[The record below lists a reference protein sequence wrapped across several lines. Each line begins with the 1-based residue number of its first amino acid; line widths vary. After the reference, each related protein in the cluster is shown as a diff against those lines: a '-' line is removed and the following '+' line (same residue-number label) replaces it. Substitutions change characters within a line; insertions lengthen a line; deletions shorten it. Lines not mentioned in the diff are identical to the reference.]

1 MNKNMS
7 NYYTYNF
14 CNSNCVVA
22 RKEDN
27 SMIIPNSNTIGWH
40 ISAIGK
46 ANVEGYELE
55 DFESGFMLL
64 FKYLLKKNPQ
74 KEEDFQTLLKL
85 NCNDYKNTV
94 LQMINF
100 LEET

>member
-1 MNKNMS
+1 MS

-22 RKEDN
+22 RKGDN
-27 SMIIPNSNTIGWH
+27 NMIIPNSNIIGWH
-40 ISAIGK
+40 KSTISK
-46 ANVEGYELE
+46 ANIEDYELE

-74 KEEDFQTLLKL
+74 KEENFRTLLKL

-94 LQMINF
+94 LQMINS
-100 LEET
+100 LEEI